1 MPHTS
6 TTESA
11 DDTPSDDEPLSIGN
25 EVDLFEKHVSS
36 ISDVLPGMI
45 AALEMVA
52 KTAHKELRTF
62 ENTHCDVFDDE
73 GGRHVRISGDHIV
86 RWRKLHKKANQF
98 DASRE
103 LLPRSLLVSLVS
115 QYDAFL
121 GRLLK
126 ICFLKKPELLHASD
140 KQVTFEIIN
149 QFQSLVALREY
160 MLEKEIEAVLRKSH
174 LDQLQ
179 WMERL
184 FGVPLTKGLDA
195 LSSFIEITE
204 RRNLFVH
211 TDGIVSSQYMAACK
225 AHGASLDPAIKEG
238 RRLRVTPKYFAES
251 CECIHEIGVKLGH
264 VVWRKLF
271 PHEREDADNHYLE
284 YTFELLQ
291 AGKYRLAARLLDLAC
306 SVFAKQSAESEGLI
320 FRINLA
326 QAHKWNGDED
336 RCRRTLAET
345 DWSAKEDKFKLAH
358 AVLHDN
364 WAEVVVLMRR
374 IGISDVVHKNAYRD
388 WPLFRKLREQPVFA
402 TTFEEIFGTPFEP
415 PTETRKRRRKRKHS
429 NMDDQQ
435 QPAEGRNGE
444 TGA

>member
-1 MPHTS
+1 MHRAS
-6 TTESA
+6 NTESA
-11 DDTPSDDEPLSIGN
+11 DDTPADCEPLSIGT
-25 EVDLFEKHVSS
+25 EVNLFEKHVSS

-52 KTAHKELRTF
+52 KKAHKELRAF
-62 ENTHCDVFDDE
+62 EQEHCEVAE
-73 GGRHVRISGDHIV
+73 GDGGHYVRISGDHV
-86 RWRKLHKKANQF
+86 ARWRRLHKKVNQF
-98 DASRE
+98 DASKD

-126 ICFLKKPELLHASD
+126 VCFLKKPELLHASD

-149 QFQSLVALREY
+149 QFQSLEALREY

-179 WMERL
+179 WMERT
-184 FGVPLTKGLDA
+184 FGVTLTKGLDS

-211 TDGIVSSQYMAACK
+211 TDGIVSSQYMAACR
-225 AHGASLDPAIKEG
+225 AHGVSLDPGIREG
-238 RRLRVTPKYFAES
+238 RRLRVTQKYFAES
-251 CECIHEIGVKLGH
+251 CDCIHEIGVKLGH

-336 RCRRTLAET
+336 RCRRVLAET

-358 AVLHDN
+358 AVLHEN
-364 WAEVVVLMRR
+364 WVEVGALMRR
-374 IGISDVVHKNAYRD
+374 IGTSDAVGTDGYRN
-388 WPLFRKLREQPVFA
+388 WPLFRKLREHPIFA
-402 TTFEEIFGTPFEP
+402 PTYQEIFGTPYEP
-415 PTETRKRRRKRKHS
+415 PTATRERRRKRKKAGREEE
-429 NMDDQQ
+429 Q
-435 QPAEGRNGE
+435 QPDVPGIGE
-444 TGA
+444 

>member
-1 MPHTS
+1 MPHAPN
-6 TTESA
+6 TESEEDA
-11 DDTPSDDEPLSIGN
+11 PADDEPLSIGT
-25 EVDLFEKHVSS
+25 EVNLFEKHVSS

-45 AALEMVA
+45 AAVEMVA
-52 KTAHKELRTF
+52 KKAHKELRAF
-62 ENTHCDVFDDE
+62 EQEHCEVAESD
-73 GGRHVRISGDHIV
+73 GGHYVRISGDHVV
-86 RWRKLHKKANQF
+86 RWRRLHKKVNQF
-98 DASRE
+98 DASRD

-126 ICFLKKPELLHASD
+126 VCFLKKPELLHASD

-149 QFQSLVALREY
+149 QFQSLEALREY

-184 FGVPLTKGLDA
+184 FGVTLTKGLDS
-195 LSSFIEITE
+195 LPSFIEITE

-211 TDGIVSSQYMAACK
+211 TDGIVSSQYMAACR
-225 AHGASLDPAIKEG
+225 AHGVSLDPGIREG
-238 RRLRVTPKYFAES
+238 RRLRVTQKYFAES
-251 CECIHEIGVKLGH
+251 CDCIHEIGVKLGH

-326 QAHKWNGDED
+326 QADKWNGDED
-336 RCRRTLAET
+336 RCRRVLAET

-358 AVLHDN
+358 AVLHEN
-364 WAEVVVLMRR
+364 WAEVGALMRR
-374 IGISDVVHKNAYRD
+374 IGTSDAVGTDGYRN
-388 WPLFRKLREQPVFA
+388 WPLFRKLREHPIFA
-402 TTFEEIFGTPFEP
+402 PTYQEIFGTPYEP
-415 PTETRKRRRKRKHS
+415 PTATRERRRKRKKAGREEE
-429 NMDDQQ
+429 Q
-435 QPAEGRNGE
+435 QPDMPDTAE
-444 TGA
+444 